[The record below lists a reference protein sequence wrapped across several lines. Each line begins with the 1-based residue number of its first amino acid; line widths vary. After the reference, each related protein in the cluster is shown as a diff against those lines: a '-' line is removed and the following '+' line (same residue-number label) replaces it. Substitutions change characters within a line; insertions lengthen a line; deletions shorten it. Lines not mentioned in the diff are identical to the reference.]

1 MNSSSEWVF
10 TVLSATVGIIGG
22 LAIYALH
29 ARFVAGRRKRI
40 PKRWPLHSRVIANTE
55 ECRVWG
61 WLSKVFY
68 DHHIMIKIPV
78 TRFTL
83 PRSREK
89 GEHWYQLLRGAYCTF
104 SVCATDGRVVG
115 CVDVPR
121 KNGISRSNRQ
131 LKLSLLSQC
140 GISYCVVNSHSLPTM
155 EEIRAEFLGDA
166 PHVAGDTD
174 SELHTLTAAGEKLRT
189 VIGRQRHSRTVERDE
204 PSRRHGSDSASSPES
219 RHSDSEF
226 DAEAWQLNNSFVA
239 PLDSRVDDLR
249 Q

>member
-1 MNSSSEWVF
+1 MSSSSEWVF
-10 TVLSATVGIIGG
+10 TVLTATVGIIGG
-22 LAIYALH
+22 FVIYALREKFA
-29 ARFVAGRRKRI
+29 ARGRRQI

-83 PRSREK
+83 PLSRQK
-89 GEHWYQLLRGAYCTF
+89 GAHWYQLLSGVYCTF
-104 SVCATDGRVVG
+104 SICATDGRVVG
-115 CVDVPR
+115 CVDVPH

-131 LKLSLLSQC
+131 LKLTLLSQC
-140 GISYCVVNSHSLPTM
+140 GIAYCVVNSHSLPTM

-166 PHVAGDTD
+166 PPLPGDIYSELPTMAAARKKLRTAVDRQRHNRAVAGDVSFTRRKSGSISSIPSQYDD
-174 SELHTLTAAGEKLRT
+174 S
-189 VIGRQRHSRTVERDE
+189 D
-204 PSRRHGSDSASSPES
+204 
-219 RHSDSEF
+219 F

-239 PLDSRVDDLR
+239 PLDSRMEDLR
-249 Q
+249 